1 MGKPSRRAV
10 LIAAV
15 AATVTSAVFQLS
27 LVIWPD
33 VIKQH
38 SVYVI
43 AGWVLAGLLWLW
55 WFVIRLLEGSDKE
68 RPTTGLIQHS
78 HGIANTG
85 TMGDVTYNNTYNSHQ
100 STDSKDDLKRSS
112 PTASEWDAL
121 GDRFLKCSKFARV
134 DYQITRGVTRWDVK
148 EDKTLEALCV
158 KAGAMLLK
166 SPKSRSALMPM
177 LPNEEDTLSQW
188 LEIVKRRAVSHNTGY
203 GTEHLDDG
211 SSLLHTF
218 GSISGLADASYRLC
232 MECSAYEI

>member
-15 AATVTSAVFQLS
+15 AATVTSVAFQLS

-33 VIKQH
+33 LIKQH
-38 SVYVI
+38 SAYVI

-55 WFVIRLLEGSDKE
+55 WLISRLLEGTDKGL
-68 RPTTGLIQHS
+68 PTTGLIQHS
-78 HGIANTG
+78 YGIANTG
-85 TMGDVTYNNTYNSHQ
+85 TMRDVTYNTYNSPP
-100 STDSKDDLKRSS
+100 STDSKDPKMSS

-121 GDRFLKCSKFARV
+121 GDRFLQCSRFARV
-134 DYQITRGVTRWDVK
+134 DYQITHGVTRWDVK
-148 EDKTLEALCV
+148 EDKTLEALCK

-188 LEIVKRRAVSHNTGY
+188 LEIVKRRAVSYNTGY

>member
-38 SVYVI
+38 SAYVI

-85 TMGDVTYNNTYNSHQ
+85 TMRDVTYNTYNSPP
-100 STDSKDDLKRSS
+100 STDS
-112 PTASEWDAL
+112 
-121 GDRFLKCSKFARV
+121 
-134 DYQITRGVTRWDVK
+134 
-148 EDKTLEALCV
+148 
-158 KAGAMLLK
+158 
-166 SPKSRSALMPM
+166 
-177 LPNEEDTLSQW
+177 
-188 LEIVKRRAVSHNTGY
+188 
-203 GTEHLDDG
+203 
-211 SSLLHTF
+211 
-218 GSISGLADASYRLC
+218 
-232 MECSAYEI
+232 